1 MASLERYSDQGDEED
16 DYDEMDNSQRLNAS
30 RIYNYPI
37 EFNYYN
43 SPRDLTL
50 NLPKTTTSSFKSY
63 QPIYQESPESEE
75 MTLRNYLSV
84 SVSMVSII
92 TENIISHPF
101 ITLRRQCQVHHNS
114 KRYHIFPARII
125 PVIVNLQRRQGIGTL
140 WKGIG
145 STLLV
150 RGMSL
155 AVEDFLSKCTPWP
168 KEINSRT
175 TLKQFGQHL
184 ILKSISIGI
193 VLPFYSASLV
203 ETVQSDIASEKPGIL
218 DVFREGTS
226 RWLAW
231 SVPAKGRMLPIWA
244 LLPSGVCIGLSKYL
258 FSIIVKGISTR
269 LLSKH
274 IQKRE
279 EKQGARSRDLTTINN
294 EVELTTNIISLF
306 MSEILFYPFETILH
320 RIQLQGTRTIIDNLD
335 TGEIIISI
343 LLYIVKL

>member
-1 MASLERYSDQGDEED
+1 MASVDRYSDQGDDED
-16 DYDEMDNSQRLNAS
+16 DYDELDNSQRLNAS
-30 RIYNYPI
+30 SRIYNYPM

-50 NLPKTTTSSFKSY
+50 NLPKTTTNSFKSY
-63 QPIYQESPESEE
+63 QPVYESPESEE
-75 MTLRNYLSV
+75 VSLRRYLSV
-84 SVSMVSII
+84 SVSMISLI

-114 KRYHIFPARII
+114 KRYHILPARLV
-125 PVIVNLQRRQGIGTL
+125 PVIISLQRRQGIATL

-155 AVEDFLSKCTPWP
+155 AVEDFMSKCTPWP

-203 ETVQSDIASEKPGIL
+203 ETVQSDIASEKPGVL
-218 DVFREGTS
+218 DVFREGS
-226 RWLAW
+226 ARWLAW
-231 SVPAKGRMLPIWA
+231 SVPAKGRMLPVWA

-269 LLSKH
+269 LLDRHYK
-274 IQKRE
+274 KRE
-279 EKQGARSRDLTTINN
+279 EKLGARNRDLTATNN
-294 EVELTTNIISLF
+294 EVELASNIISLF
-306 MSEILFYPFETILH
+306 MSEVLFFPFETILH

-335 TGEIIISI
+335 TGK
-343 LLYIVKL
+343 LLQFI

>member
-1 MASLERYSDQGDEED
+1 MASYERYSDHGDDED
-16 DYDEMDNSQRLNAS
+16 DYDELDNSQRANAS
-30 RIYNYPI
+30 KIYNYPI
-37 EFNYYN
+37 DYNYYN
-43 SPRDLTL
+43 SPRELTL
-50 NLPKTTTSSFKSY
+50 NLPKTNTSSFKSY
-63 QPIYQESPESEE
+63 QPIYESPESEE
-75 MTLRNYLSV
+75 ISLQRYLSV
-84 SVSMVSII
+84 SVSLVSLI

-101 ITLRRQCQVHHNS
+101 VVLRRQCQVHHNS
-114 KRYHIFPARII
+114 SRYHIFPARIVA
-125 PVIVNLQRRQGIGTL
+125 VIVNLQSRQGIGTL

-155 AVEDFLSKCTPWP
+155 AVEDMLSKFTPWP

-175 TLKQFGQHL
+175 SVKQFGQHL
-184 ILKSISIGI
+184 ILKAISLGI

-203 ETVQSDIASEKPGIL
+203 ETVQSDIASEKPHFL

-231 SVPAKGRMLPIWA
+231 SVPAKGRMLPVWA
-244 LLPSGVCIGLSKYL
+244 LLPSGICIGLSKYL
-258 FSIIVKGISTR
+258 FSVIIKGISTR

-279 EKQGARSRDLTTINN
+279 EKKGARSRDLTAINN
-294 EVELTTNIISLF
+294 EVELASNFISLV
-306 MSEILFYPFETILH
+306 MSEVLFYPFETILH

-335 TGEIIISI
+335 TGKKLRKSRNIS
-343 LLYIVKL
+343 